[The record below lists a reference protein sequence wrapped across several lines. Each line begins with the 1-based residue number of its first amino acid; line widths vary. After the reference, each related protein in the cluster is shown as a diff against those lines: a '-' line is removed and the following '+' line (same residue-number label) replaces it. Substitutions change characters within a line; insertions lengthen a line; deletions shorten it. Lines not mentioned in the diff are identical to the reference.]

1 MQALYEQRLRE
12 ARSMDAMEGYPDKI
26 IADDFVNIRF

>member
-1 MQALYEQRLRE
+1 LRLRE
-12 ARSMDAMEGYPDKI
+12 ARSIDAMEGVPDKM

>member
-1 MQALYEQRLRE
+1 MQQLYELRLRE
-12 ARSMDAMEGYPDKI
+12 ARSIDAMEGMPDKI

>member
-1 MQALYEQRLRE
+1 MFSLYETRIRE
-12 ARSMDAMEGYPDKI
+12 ARSMDAMEGQPDKI